1 MPEPACTK
9 RHAFFRSWFGDR
21 SLALVSGAGGS
32 AGARRFVD
40 LFVPNPGKKGLAV
53 PLFSAGL
60 HLLALGVAW
69 ALKLHYSRAGAEELL
84 WILSPLARLAGF
96 LCGLEFTWVAE
107 TGFVHHARGLC
118 IAPACAG
125 VNFLIL
131 AFVAL
136 HLMFMVSFRPLR
148 PGWRTCLT
156 WVVLF
161 PVAWA
166 VALLVNAL
174 RVAGSVVL
182 YGADIYRAWFTP
194 ELVHEVFGICLYLAA
209 LVALCAAAKAVLARP
224 GRNAPLFGIVLGCYF
239 GMTVLLPLCNGAATR
254 YGSRFLLHA
263 ALVSGCLLLA
273 ACLRLAVRHCKRAAG
288 AEKSIR
294 GRRSFPGRS

>member
-9 RHAFFRSWFGDR
+9 RHAFSRSWFGDR
-21 SLALVSGAGGS
+21 GLALVSSAGGS
-32 AGARRFVD
+32 AGARRLAD

-60 HLLALGVAW
+60 HLLALGLAW
-69 ALKLHYSRAGAEELL
+69 ALKLHYSRAGAEDLL

-96 LCGLEFTWVAE
+96 LCGLEFTWVAAA
-107 TGFVHHARGLC
+107 GFVHHARGLC

-131 AFVAL
+131 SFVAL
-136 HLMFMVSFRPLR
+136 HLVFMTSFRPLR
-148 PGWRTCLT
+148 PGWRTCLA
-156 WVVLF
+156 WAALF
-161 PVAWA
+161 PGAWT

-174 RVAGSVVL
+174 RVAGSVFL
-182 YGADIYRAWFTP
+182 YEADIYRAWFTP

-209 LVALCAAAKAVLARP
+209 LAALCTATRAVLARS
-224 GRNAPLFGIVLGCYF
+224 GHNAPFFGIVLGCYF

-254 YGSRFLLHA
+254 YDSRFLLHA

-273 ACLRLAVRHCKRAAG
+273 AFLRLAVRHCKRAAG
-288 AEKSIR
+288 AEKSACA
-294 GRRSFPGRS
+294 RRDF